1 MKRLLRVL
9 VSSAIL
15 AIPFVTGSTAAAG
28 GWAVST
34 LDGVPAPSAGET
46 VTVGFTIR
54 QHGVTPV
61 NVDDVGVTV
70 TGPSGDVEFFPARQE
85 GTVGHYVA
93 DVVFGEVGVS
103 TWVIHQ
109 GWFGDHD
116 LGAIDT
122 SGAGAGAGGSG
133 GGDTSM
139 STQFLRFGMPTLA
152 LALGGYAA
160 FDAIGSR
167 RRRRRDRGVTIQDV
181 AA

>member
-1 MKRLLRVL
+1 
-9 VSSAIL
+9 
-15 AIPFVTGSTAAAG
+15 
-28 GWAVST
+28 
-34 LDGVPAPSAGET
+34 

-70 TGPSGDVEFFPARQE
+70 TGPSGNGEFFPARQE

-93 DVVFGEVGVS
+93 DVVFGEVGIH

-116 LGAIDT
+116 LGTIDT
-122 SGAGAGAGGSG
+122 SSTASGASGGSG
-133 GGDTSM
+133 TSL

-152 LALGGYAA
+152 IALAGYAA
-160 FDAIGSR
+160 TDALRSR
-167 RRRRRDRGVTIQDV
+167 RRRGAV
-181 AA
+181 AT